1 MGLRSFFKSAANLF
15 RTISRPDWKT
25 YWLSIKIV
33 FIGVGILGAI
43 GYLIRIISSTIQ
55 GTTSNGLCSMRRK
68 TSSVMG

>member
-1 MGLRSFFKSAANLF
+1 MGLRSFFKSAVNLF

-33 FIGVGILGAI
+33 FIGVGVLGAI

-55 GTTSNGLCSMRRK
+55 G
-68 TSSVMG
+68 VQA

>member
-33 FIGVGILGAI
+33 FVGVGVLGAI
-43 GYLIRIISSTIQ
+43 GYLLKVISATIQ
-55 GTTSNGLCSMRRK
+55 
-68 TSSVMG
+68 VPQA

>member
-33 FIGVGILGAI
+33 FVGVAIIGAI
-43 GYLIRIISSTIQ
+43 GFFVKLIALSFTPIS
-55 GTTSNGLCSMRRK
+55 
-68 TSSVMG
+68 

>member
-1 MGLRSFFKSAANLF
+1 MGLRSFFQSAARLF

-33 FIGVGILGAI
+33 FIGVGVLGAM

-55 GTTSNGLCSMRRK
+55 G
-68 TSSVMG
+68 V

>member
-33 FIGVGILGAI
+33 FVGVGVLGAI
-43 GYLIRIISSTIQ
+43 GYLIKVISATIQ
-55 GTTSNGLCSMRRK
+55 
-68 TSSVMG
+68 VPQA